1 MLAIIGL
8 YGVLAYSVGSRTQEF
23 GIRMVLGAESRSV
36 MWHVM
41 RQGLLLTAVGLV
53 AGLGGSY
60 AAARGLSTLLFGIT
74 PADVPRFATT
84 AVLLTGTAVLACLIP
99 SRRAT
104 RVDPVIALRSE

>member
-1 MLAIIGL
+1 MA
-8 YGVLAYSVGSRTQEF
+8 
-23 GIRMVLGAESRSV
+23 LGAESRSV
-36 MWHVM
+36 MWRVM
-41 RQGLLLTAVGLV
+41 RHGLLLTAVGLA

-74 PADVPRFATT
+74 PADVPTFATT
-84 AVLLTGTAVLACLIP
+84 AVLLTVTAVLACLIP